1 MKRSIRNKYSLLD
14 DGLFRVRAGQD
25 VEWLSLPEV
34 LEALQADAV
43 ASFDGLQ
50 AHQEQA
56 WYAFLVQLAA
66 MIRTRTEIG
75 VRASRTESLEA
86 SDWGAEDWRAGCLD
100 LAGGNANA
108 WHLVVADVTEPAFMQ
123 SPVPEGSLD
132 DANYKS
138 DLPSPSLLDVLVTS
152 KNHDVKQTS
161 IRHPRTEHWIYALI
175 MLQTMEGFLG
185 RGNYGIARMNGGF
198 GNRPLVGLAP
208 GLSFGKRFQRD
219 VEVLA
224 SAHEDTTLWD
234 PAGRH
239 TLLWMEPWDG
249 SKDGA
254 IPLEDC
260 DPYVIEI
267 CRRIRFTEEEE
278 TLTCW
283 RTNTK
288 SQRLSVSSSL
298 NGRLEDPWTPVDKGE
313 DKALTLSGGGF
324 TYRKL
329 NDILSGD
336 YQSPVT
342 LNRQEGDVGAMYVT
356 ARSLVRGQGKTEGLH
371 QRDVLVPE
379 NVSSFFQQGS
389 DLRQKLGEISKQRV
403 EMVQEV
409 ESRVLRPSVAALL
422 TGGRQ
427 DEQPDWE
434 VVQPW
439 IDAFD
444 GRVND
449 VFFEKLWDA
458 AALTKR
464 EAQARWEQFLASEA
478 EAQFERAVEN
488 VPMPDLRKW
497 RALSAARSIFESRI
511 RDTLEMAYDTSNTD
525 SSNDTDE

>member
-1 MKRSIRNKYSLLD
+1 MNEYSLLD
-14 DGLFRVRAGQD
+14 NGLFRVRGD
-25 VEWLSLPEV
+25 ETVDRLSLPEV
-34 LEALQADAV
+34 LAALQTDGV

-66 MIRTRTEIG
+66 MIRARTG
-75 VRASRTESLEA
+75 RTGDLDV
-86 SDWGAEDWRAGCLD
+86 SDWRKGCLD
-100 LAGGNANA
+100 LADGNENA
-108 WHLVVADVTEPAFMQ
+108 WHLVVADMAKPAFMQ
-123 SPVPEGSLD
+123 SPVPEGSLGE
-132 DANYKS
+132 AKYKS
-138 DLPSPSLLDVLVTS
+138 DIPSPSLLDVLVTS
-152 KNHDVKQTS
+152 KNHDVKQTP
-161 IRHPRTEHWIYALI
+161 IRHPRIEHWIYALV

-208 GLSFGKRFQRD
+208 GLSFGQRFQRD
-219 VEVLA
+219 VRVLVD
-224 SAHEDTTLWD
+224 AHEDTILWD
-234 PAGRH
+234 PEGRH
-239 TLLWMEPWDG
+239 TLLWTEPWDG
-249 SKDGA
+249 AKDSA

-260 DPYVIEI
+260 DPYVIEV
-267 CRRIRFTEEEE
+267 CRRIRFTKKEG
-278 TLTCW
+278 TLVCW

-329 NDILSGD
+329 TDILGGD
-336 YQSPVT
+336 YESPVT
-342 LNRQEGDVGAMYVT
+342 LERQDRDAGAMYVT

-379 NVSSFFQQGS
+379 DVAAFFQQGS
-389 DLRQKLGEISKQRV
+389 DLRQKLGDISKQRV
-403 EMVQEV
+403 EMVEQV

-422 TGGRQ
+422 TGGRR

-444 GRVND
+444 ARVNE
-449 VFFEKLWDA
+449 VFFEKLWEA
-458 AALTKR
+458 EGLTKR
-464 EAQARWEQFLASEA
+464 EAQVAWEQFLSTAA
-478 EAQFERAVEN
+478 TAQFESAVEN

-511 RDTLEMAYDTSNTD
+511 RDTLEMAYETNEAD
-525 SSNDTDE
+525 SSTDTAASTDNDE